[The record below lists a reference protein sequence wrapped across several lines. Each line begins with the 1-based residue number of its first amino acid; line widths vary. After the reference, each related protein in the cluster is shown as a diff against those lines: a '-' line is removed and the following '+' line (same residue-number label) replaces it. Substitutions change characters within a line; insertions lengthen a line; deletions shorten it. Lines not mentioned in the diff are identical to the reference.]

1 MTAPSEN
8 QMLDLV
14 RVAIAE
20 IESGGKVRFPFC
32 FIIILF
38 HIKFFFKFKPYFSV
52 ILFLHYYYYT
62 YYSHVTDSRSLSCG
76 VWKDGDRHRLYML
89 SK

>member
-1 MTAPSEN
+1 M
-8 QMLDLV
+8 
-14 RVAIAE
+14 VAKYDFLSALLLHY
-20 IESGGKVRFPFC
+20 
-32 FIIILF
+32 FILNSF
-38 HIKFFFKFKPYFSV
+38 LNLNHIFLV

-62 YYSHVTDSRSLSCG
+62 YYSHFIDSRSLSCG

>member
-20 IESGGKVRFPFC
+20 IESGGKVRIKHISLMYYV
-32 FIIILF
+32 FIDFMYDIIF
-38 HIKFFFKFKPYFSV
+38 
-52 ILFLHYYYYT
+52 
-62 YYSHVTDSRSLSCG
+62 R
-76 VWKDGDRHRLYML
+76 
-89 SK
+89 

>member
-20 IESGGKVRFPFC
+20 IESGGKVTTK
-32 FIIILF
+32 ITVLNI
-38 HIKFFFKFKPYFSV
+38 Y
-52 ILFLHYYYYT
+52 
-62 YYSHVTDSRSLSCG
+62 
-76 VWKDGDRHRLYML
+76 
-89 SK
+89 